1 MWRQCRT
8 YLKLLPPLEVEL
20 LPPHAAACPW
30 CREWWVRAASQLTA
44 EDTDPKLL
52 TESASSSSLESGDLD
67 GVSGC
72 EAGVVG
78 RELNWDDEE
87 AADTGR

>member
-1 MWRQCRT
+1 M
-8 YLKLLPPLEVEL
+8 
-20 LPPHAAACPW
+20 
-30 CREWWVRAASQLTA
+30 RAASQLTA

-78 RELNWDDEE
+78 RELNWDDED
-87 AADTGR
+87 AVDTARKLGLLLTWWWLRKLWLWK